1 QQPGTAFGA
10 QRGVRQDLDGYVTV
24 EQGVV
29 GAIDNTYTTPAEFG
43 VEAVAVLECRSD
55 HAPTSNELS
64 AAGRDLA
71 IQAEQG
77 E

>member
-1 QQPGTAFGA
+1 M
-10 QRGVRQDLDGYVTV
+10 
-24 EQGVV
+24 

-43 VEAVAVLECRSD
+43 VKAVAILECRSD
-55 HAPTSNELS
+55 HVPTSNELS